1 MSLLDLASL
10 VLSPTATKEGKVYSA
25 IPDTGDGDMTFSR
38 GTEAT
43 RVNSAGLIEKARTNL
58 LLQSNTFDT
67 TWTQTNVSVTGGQ
80 TGYDGS
86 SDAWLV
92 DISASFAQVEQN
104 ISTSGV
110 ITYSVYAKAGTLGFV
125 RLRLDASTNAYADFD
140 LSSGTAGTT
149 SGIITTSSTSLADGW
164 YRLSLVT
171 NASSATKARIYPIQA
186 DNDLTAT
193 SGNILIQDAQLE
205 QGLVST
211 DVITTTTS
219 SVTVGITDDLPRV
232 DYSGGGCP
240 SLLLEGS
247 RTNLITQSEYLDA
260 WTKSGCTIANN
271 ESTSPEGVDN
281 ASKFIASSGLSVKI
295 AYQII
300 SSTNSVAHTVSAFY
314 KSDEYNY
321 AFLRVGGQSPSPYV
335 IYNLSNQSIVSTA
348 NATSTKIE
356 DYGSGWYRVSVTY
369 TANNTTNAVNVSFLP
384 TSGYSLDSVNQPSYN
399 GDGSSGGYVYGVQLE
414 SSASYV
420 SSYLPS
426 YGTSTSRSAD
436 SCSLTGASNLI
447 DSTEGTIYLQSNSAD
462 SDVGTYSYFMTLSDG
477 TSNNRLEIRQSGSEV
492 QFLWRVGGTYQNNII
507 TSGIDITQSFKLAL
521 KYSSDAIKMFF
532 NGSLVNTLSSP
543 TLYSAN
549 TLNRFGF
556 DDGSGGDKFQGESKE
571 LVLFPTALSDD
582 QCIALTK

>member
-1 MSLLDLASL
+1 MSLIDLASM
-10 VLSPTATKEGKVYSA
+10 VLAPTAVKDGKVYNA
-25 IPDTGDGDMTFSR
+25 IPNDQDFTFSR

-43 RVNSAGLIEKARTNL
+43 RINSAGLIEKARTNF

-67 TWTQTNVSVTGGQ
+67 TWTTDNTSVTSGQ
-80 TGYDGS
+80 SGYDGS
-86 SDAWLV
+86 NDAWRLTKTANQYAKLV
-92 DISASFAQVEQN
+92 QSISNSNLQ
-104 ISTSGV
+104 
-110 ITYSVYAKAGTLGFV
+110 TYSFYVKADTLDYAIIYI
-125 RLRLDASTNAYADFD
+125 DASTDVAIWIDLTDGSITNTLRDDFVVSKKVED
-140 LSSGTAGTT
+140 ISN
-149 SGIITTSSTSLADGW
+149 GW
-164 YRLSLVT
+164 YRCSITT
-171 NASSATKARIYPIQA
+171 NQSVSQVRIFPNDTETTYGTTNGSIYIQ
-186 DNDLTAT
+186 
-193 SGNILIQDAQLE
+193 SAQLE

-211 DVITTTTS
+211 DYIPTTTT

-240 SLLLEGS
+240 SLLLEPS

-356 DYGSGWYRVSVTY
+356 DYGSGWYRVSMTY

-420 SSYLPS
+420 SSYIPT

-436 SCSLTGASNLI
+436 SCSLTNASNLI
-447 DSTEGTIYLQSNSAD
+447 GQSEGTLFWDLETTNTDLYKRLSLNDGSTTNWIFVGIELATGVCRGYVKD
-462 SDVGTYSYFMTLSDG
+462 SGVVQVSVTGTTDLTGD
-477 TSNNRLEIRQSGSEV
+477 RI
-492 QFLWRVGGTYQNNII
+492 
-507 TSGIDITQSFKLAL
+507 KLAL
-521 KYSSDAIKMFF
+521 AYANNDFILYA
-532 NGSLVNTLSSP
+532 NGSQVATDTSGTVPSCNRIDVGSQNPASDVNAQST
-543 TLYSAN
+543 TKQAI
-549 TLNRFGF
+549 
-556 DDGSGGDKFQGESKE
+556 
-571 LVLFPTALSDD
+571 LFPTRLTND
-582 QCIALTK
+582 QLAELTK